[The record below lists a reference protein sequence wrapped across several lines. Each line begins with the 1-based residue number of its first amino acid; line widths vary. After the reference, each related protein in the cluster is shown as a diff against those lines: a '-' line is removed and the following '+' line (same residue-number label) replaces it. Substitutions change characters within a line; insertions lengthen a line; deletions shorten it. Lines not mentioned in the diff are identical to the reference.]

1 MNIPRSAACLL
12 WVLTILTSGAVA
24 QSTPQDSSQ
33 DQRILAEV
41 KKRFANEH
49 AFDGMSIS
57 PSVRHGIVTL
67 SETVNSQAAKV
78 LASRKIEDV
87 DGIKSVMNNLNVA
100 GGTANASPSGTAV
113 GEVEDKKVILPF
125 GTILPVHLSKEISSK
140 TAKANDVFH
149 GTIASDVNANGYILV
164 PAGTPVQGT
173 VKEAKSG
180 GLLTGQA
187 SLTIDVDQMTLNFP
201 EGPHPVRF
209 ATEPLSGRSQTG
221 GVPTG
226 SVAEAL
232 GIKGTEVVA
241 RPDQVLRFRMLQPAF
256 VSVKLKGGRQVPPVP
271 VEQTSGTSAGGSA
284 GSPRPQ

>member
-1 MNIPRSAACLL
+1 MNIPRPAACLL
-12 WVLTILTSGAVA
+12 LFLTILTSGAVA
-24 QSTPQDSSQ
+24 QPTAQDSSQ
-33 DQRILAEV
+33 DQRILTEV
-41 KKRFANEH
+41 KMRFANEH

-57 PSVRHGIVTL
+57 ASVRHGIVTL
-67 SETVNSQAAKV
+67 SGTVNSQAAKV
-78 LASRKIEDV
+78 LASKEIEDV

-100 GGTANASPSGTAV
+100 GGTASASPGGVAV

-149 GTIASDVNANGYILV
+149 GTIASDVNANGYVLV

-180 GLLTGQA
+180 GLLTGAA

-209 ATEPLSGRSQTG
+209 ATEPLSGRSQGG
-221 GVPTG
+221 GVPSG
-226 SVAEAL
+226 SMAEAL

-271 VEQTSGTSAGGSA
+271 VEQTSDTSTNGSPE
-284 GSPRPQ
+284 SPRPR